1 MVSESAGRTGENQ
14 IEDKSTDSLFT
25 RVRHALKF
33 RLVQVKAIQPLSAS
47 MVRVTLAGE
56 DLHDFASSA
65 FDDHVKVFFPQP
77 GEDKP
82 VLPSMGA
89 EGPVFPTGV
98 PKPEARDFTP
108 RRFDPIAGEL
118 DLEFAFHPE
127 LGDLHHGPAA
137 RWAAQVKVGQYL
149 GIGGP
154 RGSRVLNQ
162 SFDWWLLI
170 GDETALPAIG
180 RRLEELPADS
190 QVTVLL
196 EVENAA
202 ARIALPETSAATV
215 SAATVS
221 AATVSAATVSAAT
234 VSAATV
240 SAGSVSAGSVSAATV
255 KVQWLYREAGSD
267 QGMLSALRQWQPPA
281 GRGFVWAAGEYSSMQ
296 AVREILLQ
304 QHALDKRYLRVASYW
319 KRGVENAHEKIE
331 G

>member
-1 MVSESAGRTGENQ
+1 MVSESAGRAGEQQ
-14 IEDKSTDSLFT
+14 IEDSLFS
-25 RVRHALKF
+25 RVRHPLKF
-33 RLVQVKAIQPLSAS
+33 RLLQVKAVQPLSAS

-82 VLPSMGA
+82 LLPSMSA
-89 EGPVFPTGV
+89 EGPVFPAGL
-98 PKPEARDFTP
+98 PKPQARDFTP
-108 RRFDPIAGEL
+108 RRFDPVAGEL

-127 LGDLHHGPAA
+127 PESERHDSAAHDGSSEHPGLSEHHGPAA
-137 RWAAQVKVGQYL
+137 RWAAQAKVGQYL

-162 SFDWWLLI
+162 AFDWWLLI

-180 RRLEELPADS
+180 RRLEELPAHS

-196 EVENAA
+196 QVENAA
-202 ARIALPETSAATV
+202 ARIALPEETLIQ
-215 SAATVS
+215 
-221 AATVSAATVSAAT
+221 
-234 VSAATV
+234 
-240 SAGSVSAGSVSAATV
+240 
-255 KVQWLYREAGSD
+255 VQWLYREAGGD
-267 QGMLSALRQWQPPA
+267 QSLLTALRQWQPPA
-281 GRGFVWAAGEYSSMQ
+281 GSGFVWAAGEYASMQ
-296 AVREILLQ
+296 AVRDILIQ

-319 KRGVENAHEKIE
+319 KRGVQNAHEKIE

>member
-1 MVSESAGRTGENQ
+1 MANEAAVKPGDELT
-14 IEDKSTDSLFT
+14 TDSLFT

-89 EGPVFPTGV
+89 EGPVFAAGV
-98 PKPEARDFTP
+98 AKPEARDFTP
-108 RRFDPIAGEL
+108 RRFDPVAGEL

-127 LGDLHHGPAA
+127 LGATHHGPAATHGPAA
-137 RWAAQVKVGQYL
+137 RWAAQVKPGQYL

-202 ARIALPETSAATV
+202 ARIALPETRSAQV
-215 SAATVS
+215 Q
-221 AATVSAATVSAAT
+221 
-234 VSAATV
+234 
-240 SAGSVSAGSVSAATV
+240 
-255 KVQWLYREAGSD
+255 VQWLYREAVSD
-267 QGMLSALRQWQPPA
+267 QDLLAALRQWQPPA

-319 KRGVENAHEKIE
+319 KRGVQNAHEKIE

>member
-89 EGPVFPTGV
+89 EGPVFAAGV
-98 PKPEARDFTP
+98 AKPEARDFTP

-127 LGDLHHGPAA
+127 LGATHHGPAA
-137 RWAAQVKVGQYL
+137 RWAAQVKPGQYL

-221 AATVSAATVSAAT
+221 ALTVQ
-234 VSAATV
+234 
-240 SAGSVSAGSVSAATV
+240 
-255 KVQWLYREAGSD
+255 VQWLYREAGSD
-267 QGMLSALRQWQPPA
+267 QGMLAALRQWQPPA

-319 KRGVENAHEKIE
+319 KRGVENAHEKID